1 MNGFKC
7 FCVLVGLFLSSVA
20 FSQELTGAQYELNYI
35 FAIDPSGDSVQ
46 VRIELAER
54 AERVSELRLRLD
66 PSIHTNIKADGELVL
81 EDPVIWRPPEEGGV
95 LSYRVAITH
104 KRSESGYDAYVAKD
118 WAIFRGDDFVPRV
131 SARTRAGSE
140 SRAKLF
146 FELPDGWSAVTPFRP
161 SRQGGYYVVN
171 DGRRFHRPVG
181 WMMVG
186 MFGQRIDEIKGTRVV
201 IAAPK
206 DQGFRRMDTLAFMQ
220 WNFPEMKKIFP
231 NYPNRLLILGASDPM
246 WRGGLSGPRSLFM
259 HADRPMISENGTS
272 TLMHEIMHTALRIS
286 SDEDDWIVEGLAEFY
301 SLEIMRRSGTLS
313 RARFNSAMNSLKKWG
328 KDVEDLRGKQSK
340 GATTARAVGV
350 FYALDKE
357 LRKKSNKEYSLDDVA
372 QSLARE
378 GDKVSFSDLRNVA
391 QSYVDQELKSLLP
404 ANLPGIADE

>member
-1 MNGFKC
+1 MKY
-7 FCVLVGLFLSSVA
+7 FCIAIALIFSASVQA
-20 FSQELTGAQYELNYI
+20 QELTGAQYELNYI
-35 FAIDPSGDSVQ
+35 FEIQPNEDAVN

-54 AERVSELRLRLD
+54 ANRVSELRLRLD
-66 PSIHTNIKADGELVL
+66 PEVHTDIKADGELL
-81 EDPVIWRPPEEGGV
+81 IEDPVVWRPPESGGS

-104 KRSESGYDAYVAKD
+104 KRSDSGYDAYLADD
-118 WAIFRGDDFVPRV
+118 WAIFRGDDFVPAV

-146 FELPDGWSAVTPFRP
+146 FELPADWSAVTPFRP

-186 MFGQRIDEIKGTRVV
+186 KFGQRIDEIKGTRVV

-206 DQGFRRMDTLAFMQ
+206 DQGFRRMDKLAFLQ

-231 NYPNRLLILGASDPM
+231 DYPNRLLILGAGDPM
-246 WRGGLSGPRSLFM
+246 WRGGISGPRSLFM

-272 TLMHEIMHTALRIS
+272 TLMHEVMHSALRIS
-286 SDEDDWIVEGLAEFY
+286 SDNDDWIVEGLAEYY

-313 RARFNSAMNSLKKWG
+313 RARFNSAMASLKKWG
-328 KDVEDLRGKQSK
+328 KDVKNLRGKHSK
-340 GATTARAVGV
+340 GPTTARAVGV

-357 LRKKSNKEYSLDDVA
+357 LRKKSKKEYSLDDVA

-378 GDKVSFSDLRNVA
+378 GGKVTYNDLRNVA
-391 QSYVDQELKSLLP
+391 QSYVDQKLKSLDP
-404 ANLPGIADE
+404 AVLPGIQE